1 MEVTITV
8 SDKIC
13 ELAKQNGKEV
23 SEFVEE
29 VIEEAI
35 SEKTNGNS
43 SKQNAQNISSKKP
56 LERRFMRMKGM
67 FSGGEGNSA
76 ERVKE
81 IMLSEVD
88 SVEGLSRK

>member
-1 MEVTITV
+1 MEITISV

-23 SEFVEE
+23 SEFIEE
-29 VIEEAI
+29 VIEAVI
-35 SEKTNGNS
+35 AEKTNGNS
-43 SKQNAQNISSKKP
+43 AKQHGQNVSQEKP
-56 LERRFMRMKGM
+56 PERRFMRMKGM